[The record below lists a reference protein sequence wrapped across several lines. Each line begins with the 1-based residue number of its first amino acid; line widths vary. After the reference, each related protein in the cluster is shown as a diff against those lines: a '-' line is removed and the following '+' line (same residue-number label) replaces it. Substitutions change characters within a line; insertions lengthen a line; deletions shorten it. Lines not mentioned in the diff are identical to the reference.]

1 MIKKFLAGIVL
12 LFSLAI
18 TAQSGTSSP
27 YSFYGIGDVTFKG
40 AAENRFMGGVAVFSD
55 SIHLNL
61 QNPASIAGLRLTTF
75 TVGGTNSRNKL
86 VTNTQEGK
94 ASRTSIDYLAL
105 ALPIGKW
112 AVSASLLPYSSVGY
126 RTQSLAQNVNE
137 TSSRFEGSGGL
148 NKASIGTAYRLNNRW
163 NIGANIEYNFGE
175 ISTSSYEFLPQIQLG
190 SREKNLSNISGV
202 TFNTGLMFQS
212 RVNNKFDVFGSFT
225 FTPETKLT
233 LQNERTIAT
242 VTSVNSSG
250 TDEIKVD
257 VPDTTVNLPTK
268 FSFGGGFG
276 VVRKWLIG
284 TEITFR
290 KSGNLGSRFADIN
303 NVGYENSQKYA
314 VGGYFIP
321 NYNAYNGYFKRVTYR
336 GGLRYEKTG
345 LVIAGKSIED
355 MAVTAGFGLPLG
367 TGTFSNINLGAEFGR
382 KGTKAA
388 GLVRENYANF
398 TLSLSLNDRW
408 FVKRKYD

>member
-1 MIKKFLAGIVL
+1 MIKKLLATIVL

-61 QNPASIAGLRLTTF
+61 SNPASIAGLKLTTF

-86 VTNTQEGK
+86 ITNTQESK
-94 ASRTSIDYLAL
+94 ASRTSVDYLAL
-105 ALPIGKW
+105 AIPIGKW
-112 AVSASLLPYSSVGY
+112 SVSAALLPYSSVGY
-126 RTQSLAQNVNE
+126 RTQRLAQNVNE
-137 TSSRFEGSGGL
+137 TSSRFEGSGGV
-148 NKASIGTAYRLNNRW
+148 NKASIGTAYSLNSKW
-163 NIGANIEYNFGE
+163 NIGANVEYNFGQ
-175 ISTSSYEFLPQIQLG
+175 ISTTSYEFLPDIQLG
-190 SREKNLSNISGV
+190 SREKNVSNVSGV
-202 TFNTGLMFQS
+202 TFNTGLMYQS

-225 FTPETKLT
+225 FTPETKLA
-233 LQNERTIAT
+233 LQNERKIAT
-242 VTSVNSSG
+242 VTGLNSSG
-250 TDEIKVD
+250 SDEVQVD
-257 VPDTTVNLPTK
+257 VDDTTVNLPAK
-268 FSFGGGFG
+268 FSVGGGFG

-284 TEITFR
+284 TEVTFR
-290 KSGNLGSRFADIN
+290 ESGNLGSRFTDIS
-303 NVGYENSQKYA
+303 NVGYENSQKYSL
-314 VGGYFIP
+314 GGYFIP

-345 LVIAGKSIED
+345 LIIAGKSIED
-355 MAVTAGFGLPLG
+355 MAVTAGFGFPVG
-367 TGTFSNINLGAEFGR
+367 NGSFSNINLGVEFGR

-388 GLVRENYANF
+388 SLVRENYTNF
-398 TLSLSLNDRW
+398 TLSLSLNDKW